1 MDCGTAGA
9 AAGIDPK
16 ILDNWQ
22 SDTAF
27 SIASWEHA
35 GYDQQFEWDT
45 SPDSNQDEADV
56 VDLGVL
62 HGSLANDQP
71 SASVFG
77 HNPDPR
83 LAQSPIQS
91 AMVAIEVADG
101 SLKCLQQPRS
111 HLAREIQRRGCRD
124 RRHHQRDREPQ
135 NLALFD

>member
-1 MDCGTAGA
+1 MTFPFLHFGFVYPCMDCGTAGT

-27 SIASWEHA
+27 SIASWEHG

-45 SPDSNQDEADV
+45 SPDSNQDEAEV

-62 HGSLANDQP
+62 HGSLADDQP

-77 HNPDPR
+77 HNSDPR
-83 LAQSPIQS
+83 LAQDLLFRR
-91 AMVAIEVADG
+91 DG
-101 SLKCLQQPRS
+101 CNRS
-111 HLAREIQRRGCRD
+111 S
-124 RRHHQRDREPQ
+124 
-135 NLALFD
+135 

>member
-1 MDCGTAGA
+1 MDCGTAGT

-27 SIASWEHA
+27 SIASWEHG

-45 SPDSNQDEADV
+45 SPDSNQDEAEV

-62 HGSLANDQP
+62 HGSLADDQP

-77 HNPDPR
+77 HNSDPR
-83 LAQSPIQS
+83 LAQNLLFRR
-91 AMVAIEVADG
+91 DG
-101 SLKCLQQPRS
+101 CNISS
-111 HLAREIQRRGCRD
+111 
-124 RRHHQRDREPQ
+124 
-135 NLALFD
+135 